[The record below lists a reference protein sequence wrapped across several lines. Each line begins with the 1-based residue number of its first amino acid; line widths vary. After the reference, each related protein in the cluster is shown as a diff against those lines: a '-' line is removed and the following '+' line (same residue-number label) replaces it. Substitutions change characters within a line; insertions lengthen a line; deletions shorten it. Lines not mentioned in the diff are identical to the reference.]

1 MVKRKE
7 KNLTQ
12 AELAE
17 KLGISNKTISKWE
30 CGKAPPDYTLVE
42 EVCSILSITT
52 SELFSGEDNHQTD
65 EKQMIDMLER
75 IQKLENQKKT
85 IFGILLMILGMS
97 CFYISQLFGGSSFKD
112 FLSGFLV
119 GLSSVEM
126 LVGVFISISS
136 ISKQ

>member
-1 MVKRKE
+1 
-7 KNLTQ
+7 
-12 AELAE
+12 
-17 KLGISNKTISKWE
+17 
-30 CGKAPPDYTLVE
+30 
-42 EVCSILSITT
+42 
-52 SELFSGEDNHQTD
+52 
-65 EKQMIDMLER
+65 MIDMLER

-119 GLSSVEM
+119 GLSSVEI
-126 LVGVFISISS
+126 LVGVFISIRS